1 MREEPADPTKRL
13 TRAFRHVLGRIP
25 EPDEIA
31 TLQRTYEQQLDN
43 FRSDTKAAESL
54 LAVGESKPDELI
66 DKTELAA
73 MTAVANVLLNLNET
87 ITK

>member
-1 MREEPADPTKRL
+1 MLA
-13 TRAFRHVLGRIP
+13 RAFRHTLGRVP
-25 EPDEIA
+25 QPDEVA

-54 LAVGESKPDELI
+54 LAVGESKAPESA
-66 DKTELAA
+66 DKAELAA